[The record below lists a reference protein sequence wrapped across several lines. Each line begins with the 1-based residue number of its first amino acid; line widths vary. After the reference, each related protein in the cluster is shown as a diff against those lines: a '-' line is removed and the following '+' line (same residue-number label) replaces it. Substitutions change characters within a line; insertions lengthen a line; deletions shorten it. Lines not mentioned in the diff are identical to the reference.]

1 MEDVDKILNASKKLG
16 LYVKGV
22 AFHTGSG
29 GVTFN
34 TYKTSVLNARK
45 IFDKA
50 EKMGLKKMD
59 FLDIGGGFSL
69 ASDQPT
75 TPEQKFDKVAIMITQ
90 ILEQVFPEPHIRI
103 IGEPGRYVSEGVGY
117 LAS

>member
-1 MEDVDKILNASKKLG
+1 MSRKKSLKASKKLG
-16 LYVKGV
+16 LYVKGI
-22 AFHTGSG
+22 AFHVGSG
-29 GVTFN
+29 GVTFDI
-34 TYKTSVLNARK
+34 YKSSVLDARR

-75 TPEQKFDKVAIMITQ
+75 SSEKKFDKVAVMIQ
-90 ILEQVFPEPHIRI
+90 SVLQEVFPEPHIRI
-103 IGEPGRYVSEGVGY
+103 IGEPGRYVSEGVAY